1 MARVVTQTRGRTL
14 QTLNQAFDFVL
25 RLQKLSRVFE
35 KFFRVFEKL
44 NQVFEKLSQAFEWL
58 GLVLK

>member
-1 MARVVTQTRGRTL
+1 MGRVVTQTRGQTL

-44 NQVFEKLSQAFEWL
+44 NQVFEKLIQAFE
-58 GLVLK
+58 